1 MRKSRILSLV
11 LVVFM
16 LFACSDEG
24 AKTETTQDSQP
35 LTQKPKLELESNDDH
50 LTSIIDK
57 ILAYVVYEPS
67 TQGKEQNN
75 IEQDTSSSSSLS
87 SSANVK
93 GYLQRAYEMNKGVGS
108 YQQMPETLHLI
119 KKDLQE
125 RIAQNAI
132 AIDLA
137 YELEI
142 DTDLALLLV
151 GQGSMQSLADLL
163 LGQEKSA
170 KESGSLAEVIEYQI
184 QIRLLALYG
193 LYHSQMGEASQQGSL
208 EDTLRFKAETQNY
221 LKQYKDFLPPKHY
234 ELYDKALELLGDASL
249 QGQIPIDRILQ
260 QLLTYSFIVQRE
272 RDMDGAET
280 ERLQKA
286 YELFQIR
293 DFSSPQAKEIVEIT
307 QNPLKNTYEEDEVGN
322 YIYGLNYL
330 TLAFLN
336 ENVSGNIETAL
347 EYLQKDF
354 QFYQIQ
360 QHTFLLPYFQNS
372 ITSMFVGAYILSGLH
387 QDREYFENL
396 LRRIQTELA
405 QYDDVINEDDMNL
418 YKEMLGMLEKTDKE
432 AFSSISFM
440 ESKPK
445 DEDGFIKIALDLSP
459 QEMQKIKELMAKE
472 QNTPQGEVFCLDV
485 ADVEFMLS
493 LVYQAYKIQGYEGIA
508 PDFFKIRM
516 EEVFGVRDFS
526 QMDKYFVDFDRF
538 MAVGVADRKCYKQNL
553 LIDERLGR
561 LQEKQSVCGYS
572 LFFDKENG
580 IMTDEI
586 LPSILLE
593 QVADGN
599 VYFRLKVADLNLNRF
614 IFQNNE
620 TALKEFE
627 TMPHTSTILAILLE
641 SFPDFSSYLKG
652 RIAKT
657 ENFLMKAKAKEC
669 EKP

>member
-16 LFACSDEG
+16 LFACSDDS
-24 AKTETTQDSQP
+24 KITQDSQP
-35 LTQKPKLELESNDDH
+35 LPQKPKLELESSDNLD
-50 LTSIIDK
+50 SIMDK

-87 SSANVK
+87 SPANVK
-93 GYLQRAYEMNKGVGS
+93 GYLQKAYEMDNGVGS
-108 YQQMPETLHLI
+108 YQQIPETLHLI
-119 KKDLQE
+119 KKDLRE
-125 RIAQNAI
+125 RTAQNAI
-132 AIDLA
+132 AIDLV

-151 GQGSMQSLADLL
+151 RQGSMQSLADLL

-170 KESGSLAEVIEYQI
+170 KESGLLAEVIEYQI

-193 LYHSQMGEASQQGSL
+193 LYHSQMGEASQQESL

-221 LKQYKDFLPPKHY
+221 LKQYKDFLQPKHY
-234 ELYDKALELLGDASL
+234 ELYDKALELFGDASL
-249 QGQIPIDRILQ
+249 QGQMPIDRILQ

-293 DFSSPQAKEIVEIT
+293 DFSSPQAKEIVEIA
-307 QNPLKNTYEEDEVGN
+307 QNPLKNTYEDAEVGN
-322 YIYGLNYL
+322 YIYGLNFL

-336 ENVSGNIETAL
+336 DNVSPNIESAL

-354 QFYQIQ
+354 QFIQIQ
-360 QHTFLLPYFQNS
+360 QHTFSAAYFQNYLA
-372 ITSMFVGAYILSGLH
+372 SMFVGAYILSGLH

-396 LRRIQTELA
+396 LHRIQTELA
-405 QYDDVINEDDMNL
+405 QYTDVISQDDMNL
-418 YKEMLGMLEKTDKE
+418 YREMLALLEKTDRE
-432 AFSSISFM
+432 AFSSISFV

-472 QNTPQGEVFCLDV
+472 QNTPQGEVFCLDA

-508 PDFFKIRM
+508 PDLFKIRM
-516 EEVFGVRDFS
+516 EEVFGVVDFA
-526 QMDKYFVDFDRF
+526 QMSKYFVDFDRF
-538 MAVGVADRKCYKQNL
+538 MVVGVADRKCYKQNL
-553 LIDERLGR
+553 PIDERLGR
-561 LQEKQSVCGYS
+561 LQEKQGVCGYS

-586 LPSILLE
+586 LPSSLLE

-620 TALKEFE
+620 EALKEIQK
-627 TMPHTSTILAILLE
+627 MPYTSTILAILLE
-641 SFPDFSSYLKG
+641 SFPDFQAYLKG
-652 RIAKT
+652 RVSALQ
-657 ENFLMKAKAKEC
+657 NFLTKAKAKAC
-669 EKP
+669 EKE

>member
-16 LFACSDEG
+16 LFACSDDS
-24 AKTETTQDSQP
+24 KITQDSQP
-35 LTQKPKLELESNDDH
+35 LPQKPKLELESSDNLD
-50 LTSIIDK
+50 SIMDK

-87 SSANVK
+87 SPANVK
-93 GYLQRAYEMNKGVGS
+93 GYLQKAYEMDNGVGS
-108 YQQMPETLHLI
+108 YQQIPETLHLI
-119 KKDLQE
+119 KKDLRE
-125 RIAQNAI
+125 RTAQNAI
-132 AIDLA
+132 TIDLV

-151 GQGSMQSLADLL
+151 RQGSMQSLADLL

-170 KESGSLAEVIEYQI
+170 KESGLLAEVIEYQI

-193 LYHSQMGEASQQGSL
+193 LYHSQMGEASQQESL

-234 ELYDKALELLGDASL
+234 ELYDKALELFGDASL
-249 QGQIPIDRILQ
+249 QGQMPIDRILQ
-260 QLLTYSFIVQRE
+260 QLLVYSTHTEEDSGEIV
-272 RDMDGAET
+272 DIG
-280 ERLQKA
+280 RLQKA

-307 QNPLKNTYEEDEVGN
+307 QNPLKNTYENAEVGN

-336 ENVSGNIETAL
+336 ENVSRNIETAL

-396 LRRIQTELA
+396 LHRIQTELA

-418 YKEMLGMLEKTDKE
+418 YKEMLGVLEKTDRE
-432 AFSSISFM
+432 AFSSISFA
-440 ESKPK
+440 ESKSK

-459 QEMQKIKELMAKE
+459 QEMQKIKELMTKE

-526 QMDKYFVDFDRF
+526 QMDKYFADFDRF
-538 MAVGVADRKCYKQNL
+538 MVVGVADRKCYKQNL

-561 LQEKQSVCGYS
+561 LQEKQGVCGYS

-580 IMTDEI
+580 IMIDEI

-620 TALKEFE
+620 EALKEFE
-627 TMPHTSTILAILLE
+627 KMPYTSTILAVLLE

-652 RIAKT
+652 RIGKT

>member
-16 LFACSDEG
+16 LFACSDDS
-24 AKTETTQDSQP
+24 TTTQDSQS
-35 LTQKPKLELESNDDH
+35 LLQKPKLELESNDVN
-50 LTSIIDK
+50 LTNIMDK
-57 ILAYVVYEPS
+57 ILAYVVYEPNL
-67 TQGKEQNN
+67 QDKEQNN
-75 IEQDTSSSSSLS
+75 IQQDTSLS

-108 YQQMPETLHLI
+108 YQQISETLHLI
-119 KKDLQE
+119 KKDLRE
-125 RIAQNAI
+125 RTAQNAI
-132 AIDLA
+132 TIDLA

-142 DTDLALLLV
+142 DTDLALFLV
-151 GQGSMQSLADLL
+151 GQGSMQSLTDLL
-163 LGQEKSA
+163 LGQEENA

-184 QIRLLALYG
+184 QIRLLTLYG
-193 LYHSQMGEASQQGSL
+193 LCSQMGETSLDGSL
-208 EDTLRFKAETQNY
+208 EDTLRFKAEAQDY

-234 ELYDKALELLGDASL
+234 ELYDKALELFGDTSL
-249 QGQIPIDRILQ
+249 QGQMPIDRILQ
-260 QLLTYSFIVQRE
+260 QLLTYSFIVQIE
-272 RDMDGAET
+272 QDMEVAET
-280 ERLQKA
+280 GRLQKA

-293 DFSSPQAKEIVEIT
+293 DFSSPQAKEIVEIA
-307 QNPLKNTYEEDEVGN
+307 QNPLKNTYENAQVGN
-322 YIYGLNYL
+322 YIYGLNFL

-336 ENVSGNIETAL
+336 ENVSHSIESAL
-347 EYLQKDF
+347 AYLQKDF

-360 QHTFLLPYFQNS
+360 QHTFLPPYFQNYL
-372 ITSMFVGAYILSGLH
+372 TSMFVGAYILSGLH
-387 QDREYFENL
+387 QDREYFEDL

-418 YKEMLGMLEKTDKE
+418 YKEMLGVLEKTDKE
-432 AFSSISFM
+432 AFSSISFV

-445 DEDGFIKIALDLSP
+445 DEYGFIKIALDLSP
-459 QEMQKIKELMAKE
+459 QEMQKINELMTKE
-472 QNTPQGEVFCLDV
+472 QNPQQREVFCLDV

-526 QMDKYFVDFDRF
+526 QMGKYFVDFDRF
-538 MAVGVADRKCYKQNL
+538 MVVGVADRKCYKQNL

-561 LQEKQSVCGYS
+561 LQEKQGVCGYS

-599 VYFRLKVADLNLNRF
+599 VYFRLKISDLHLNRF

-620 TALKEFE
+620 EALKEFE
-627 TMPHTSTILAILLE
+627 TMPYTSTILAILLE

-652 RIAKT
+652 RIAKA

>member
-24 AKTETTQDSQP
+24 AKTEATQDLQP
-35 LTQKPKLELESNDDH
+35 LAQKPKLELESNDDN
-50 LTSIIDK
+50 LTSIMDK

-87 SSANVK
+87 SPANVK
-93 GYLQRAYEMNKGVGS
+93 GYLQKAYEMNKGVGS

-132 AIDLA
+132 TIDLA

-151 GQGSMQSLADLL
+151 RQGSMQSLADLL

-170 KESGSLAEVIEYQI
+170 KESGLLAEVIEYQI

-221 LKQYKDFLPPKHY
+221 LEQYKDFLPPKHY

-260 QLLTYSFIVQRE
+260 QLLVYSTHIE
-272 RDMDGAET
+272 EDSSEI
-280 ERLQKA
+280 LQKA

-307 QNPLKNTYEEDEVGN
+307 QNPLKNTYEDAEVGN
-322 YIYGLNYL
+322 YIYGLNFL

-336 ENVSGNIETAL
+336 DNVSPNIESAL

-354 QFYQIQ
+354 QFIQIQ
-360 QHTFLLPYFQNS
+360 QHTFSAAYFQNY

-405 QYDDVINEDDMNL
+405 QYDDVISQDDMNL
-418 YKEMLGMLEKTDKE
+418 YKEMLGVLEKTDRE
-432 AFSSISFM
+432 AFSSISFV

-445 DEDGFIKIALDLSP
+445 DEDGFIKIRLDLSP
-459 QEMQKIKELMAKE
+459 QEMQKINELMTKE

-538 MAVGVADRKCYKQNL
+538 MVVGVADRKCYKQNL

-586 LPSILLE
+586 LPSTLLE

>member
-16 LFACSDEG
+16 LFACSDDS
-24 AKTETTQDSQP
+24 KITQDSQP
-35 LTQKPKLELESNDDH
+35 LAQKPKLELESSDNLD
-50 LTSIIDK
+50 SIMDK

-87 SSANVK
+87 SPANVK
-93 GYLQRAYEMNKGVGS
+93 GYLQKAYEMDNGVGS
-108 YQQMPETLHLI
+108 YQQIPETLHLI
-119 KKDLQE
+119 KKDLRE
-125 RIAQNAI
+125 RTAQNAI
-132 AIDLA
+132 TIDLV

-151 GQGSMQSLADLL
+151 RQGSMQSLADLL

-170 KESGSLAEVIEYQI
+170 KESGLLAEVIEYQI

-193 LYHSQMGEASQQGSL
+193 LYHSQMGEASQQESL

-234 ELYDKALELLGDASL
+234 ELYDKALELFGDASL
-249 QGQIPIDRILQ
+249 QGQMPIDRILQ
-260 QLLTYSFIVQRE
+260 QLLVYSTHTEEDSGEIV
-272 RDMDGAET
+272 DIG
-280 ERLQKA
+280 RLQKA

-293 DFSSPQAKEIVEIT
+293 DFSSPQAKEIVEIA
-307 QNPLKNTYEEDEVGN
+307 QNPLKNTYENAEVGN

-336 ENVSGNIETAL
+336 ENVSRNIETAL

-418 YKEMLGMLEKTDKE
+418 YKEMLGVLEKTDRE
-432 AFSSISFM
+432 GFSSISFA

-459 QEMQKIKELMAKE
+459 QEMQKIKELIAKE

-538 MAVGVADRKCYKQNL
+538 MVVGVADRKCYKQNL

-561 LQEKQSVCGYS
+561 LQEKQGVCGYS

-586 LPSILLE
+586 LPSTLLE

>member
-16 LFACSDEG
+16 LFACSDDS
-24 AKTETTQDSQP
+24 KITQDSQP
-35 LTQKPKLELESNDDH
+35 LPQKPKLELESSDNLD
-50 LTSIIDK
+50 SIMDK

-87 SSANVK
+87 SPANVK
-93 GYLQRAYEMNKGVGS
+93 GYLQKAYEMDNGVGS
-108 YQQMPETLHLI
+108 YQQIPETLHLI
-119 KKDLQE
+119 KKDLRE
-125 RIAQNAI
+125 RTAQNAI
-132 AIDLA
+132 TIDLV

-151 GQGSMQSLADLL
+151 RQGSMQSLADLL

-170 KESGSLAEVIEYQI
+170 KESGLLAEVIEYQI

-193 LYHSQMGEASQQGSL
+193 LYHSQMGEASQQESL
-208 EDTLRFKAETQNY
+208 EDTLRFKAEAQDY

-234 ELYDKALELLGDASL
+234 ELYDKALELFGDASL
-249 QGQIPIDRILQ
+249 QGQMPIDRILQ
-260 QLLTYSFIVQRE
+260 QLLVYSTHTEEDSGEIV
-272 RDMDGAET
+272 DIG
-280 ERLQKA
+280 RLQKA

-307 QNPLKNTYEEDEVGN
+307 QNPLKNTYENAEVGN

-336 ENVSGNIETAL
+336 ENVSRNIETAL

-396 LRRIQTELA
+396 LHRIQTELA

-418 YKEMLGMLEKTDKE
+418 YKEMLGVLEKTDRE
-432 AFSSISFM
+432 AFSSISFA
-440 ESKPK
+440 ESKSK

-459 QEMQKIKELMAKE
+459 QEMQKIKELMTKE

-526 QMDKYFVDFDRF
+526 QMDKYFADFDRF
-538 MAVGVADRKCYKQNL
+538 MVVGVADRKCYKQNL

-561 LQEKQSVCGYS
+561 LQEKQGVCGYS

-580 IMTDEI
+580 IMIDEI

-620 TALKEFE
+620 EALKEFE
-627 TMPHTSTILAILLE
+627 TMPHTSTILAVLLE

>member
-1 MRKSRILSLV
+1 MRKLRILSLV

-24 AKTETTQDSQP
+24 AKTEATQDSQP
-35 LTQKPKLELESNDDH
+35 LAQKPKLELESNDDH
-50 LTSIIDK
+50 LTSIMDK

-87 SSANVK
+87 SPANVK
-93 GYLQRAYEMNKGVGS
+93 GYLQKAYEMNKGVGS
-108 YQQMPETLHLI
+108 YQQMPETLLLI

-132 AIDLA
+132 TIDLA

-151 GQGSMQSLADLL
+151 RQGSMQSLADLL

-170 KESGSLAEVIEYQI
+170 KESGLLAEVIEYQI

-221 LKQYKDFLPPKHY
+221 LEQYKDFLPPKHY

-260 QLLTYSFIVQRE
+260 QLLVYSTHIE
-272 RDMDGAET
+272 EDSSEI
-280 ERLQKA
+280 LQKA

-307 QNPLKNTYEEDEVGN
+307 QNPLKNTYEDAEVGN
-322 YIYGLNYL
+322 YIYGLNFL

-336 ENVSGNIETAL
+336 DNVSPNIESAL

-354 QFYQIQ
+354 QFIQIQ
-360 QHTFLLPYFQNS
+360 QHTFSAAYFQNY

-405 QYDDVINEDDMNL
+405 QYDDVISQDDMNL
-418 YKEMLGMLEKTDKE
+418 YKEMLGVLEKTDRE
-432 AFSSISFM
+432 AFSSISFV

-445 DEDGFIKIALDLSP
+445 DEDGFIKIRLDLSP
-459 QEMQKIKELMAKE
+459 QEMQKINELMTKE

-538 MAVGVADRKCYKQNL
+538 MVVGVADRKCYKQNL

-586 LPSILLE
+586 LPPTLLE

>member
-16 LFACSDEG
+16 LFACSDDS
-24 AKTETTQDSQP
+24 KITQDSQP
-35 LTQKPKLELESNDDH
+35 LPQKPKLELESSDNLD
-50 LTSIIDK
+50 SIMDK

-87 SSANVK
+87 SPANVK
-93 GYLQRAYEMNKGVGS
+93 GYLQKAYEMDNGVGS
-108 YQQMPETLHLI
+108 YQQIPETLHLI
-119 KKDLQE
+119 KKDLRE
-125 RIAQNAI
+125 RTAQNAI
-132 AIDLA
+132 TIDLV

-151 GQGSMQSLADLL
+151 RQGSMQSLADLL

-170 KESGSLAEVIEYQI
+170 KESGLLAEVIEYQI

-193 LYHSQMGEASQQGSL
+193 LYHSQMGEASQQESL

-234 ELYDKALELLGDASL
+234 ELYDKALELFGDASL
-249 QGQIPIDRILQ
+249 QGQMPIDRILQ

-293 DFSSPQAKEIVEIT
+293 DFSSPQAKEIVEIA

-322 YIYGLNYL
+322 YIYGLNFL

-336 ENVSGNIETAL
+336 DNVLPNIESAL

-360 QHTFLLPYFQNS
+360 QHTFLLPYFQNY

-396 LRRIQTELA
+396 LHRIQTELA
-405 QYDDVINEDDMNL
+405 QYADVINEDDMNL
-418 YKEMLGMLEKTDKE
+418 YKEMLGVLEKTDRE
-432 AFSSISFM
+432 AFSSISFI

-485 ADVEFMLS
+485 ADVELMLS

-508 PDFFKIRM
+508 PDLFKIRM
-516 EEVFGVRDFS
+516 EEVFGVVDFA
-526 QMDKYFVDFDRF
+526 QMSKYFVDFDRF
-538 MAVGVADRKCYKQNL
+538 MVVGVADRKCYKQNL
-553 LIDERLGR
+553 PIDERLGR
-561 LQEKQSVCGYS
+561 LQEKQGACGYS

-586 LPSILLE
+586 LPSSLLE

-599 VYFRLKVADLNLNRF
+599 VYFRLKIADLNLNRF

-620 TALKEFE
+620 EALKEIQK
-627 TMPHTSTILAILLE
+627 MPYTSTILAILLE
-641 SFPDFSSYLKG
+641 SFPDFQAYLKG
-652 RIAKT
+652 RVSALQ
-657 ENFLMKAKAKEC
+657 NFLTKAKAKAC
-669 EKP
+669 EKE

>member
-24 AKTETTQDSQP
+24 AKTEATQDSQP

-50 LTSIIDK
+50 LTSIMDK

-87 SSANVK
+87 NPANVK

-151 GQGSMQSLADLL
+151 RQGSMRSLADLL

-170 KESGSLAEVIEYQI
+170 KESGLLAEVIEYQI

-193 LYHSQMGEASQQGSL
+193 LYHSQMGETSQQGSL

-260 QLLTYSFIVQRE
+260 QLLVYSTHIEEDSGEIV
-272 RDMDGAET
+272 DIG
-280 ERLQKA
+280 RLQKA

-307 QNPLKNTYEEDEVGN
+307 QNLLKNTYENAQVGN
-322 YIYGLNYL
+322 YIYGLNFL

-336 ENVSGNIETAL
+336 ENVSGNIESAL

-354 QFYQIQ
+354 QFIQIQ
-360 QHTFLLPYFQNS
+360 QHTFSAAYFQNY

-405 QYDDVINEDDMNL
+405 QYDDVISQDDMNL

-432 AFSSISFM
+432 AFSSISFV

-445 DEDGFIKIALDLSP
+445 DEDGFIKIRLDLSP
-459 QEMQKIKELMAKE
+459 QEMQKIKELMTKE

-526 QMDKYFVDFDRF
+526 QMGKYFVDFDRF
-538 MAVGVADRKCYKQNL
+538 MVVGVADRKCYKQNL

>member
-16 LFACSDEG
+16 LFACSDDS
-24 AKTETTQDSQP
+24 KITQDSQP
-35 LTQKPKLELESNDDH
+35 LPQKPKLELESSDNLD
-50 LTSIIDK
+50 SIMDK

-87 SSANVK
+87 SPANVK
-93 GYLQRAYEMNKGVGS
+93 GYLQKAYEMDNGVGS
-108 YQQMPETLHLI
+108 YQQIPETLHLI
-119 KKDLQE
+119 KKDLRE
-125 RIAQNAI
+125 RTAQNAI
-132 AIDLA
+132 TIDLV

-151 GQGSMQSLADLL
+151 RQGSMQSLADLL

-170 KESGSLAEVIEYQI
+170 KESGLLAEVIEYQI

-193 LYHSQMGEASQQGSL
+193 LYHSQMGEASQQESL
-208 EDTLRFKAETQNY
+208 EDTLRFKAEAQDY

-234 ELYDKALELLGDASL
+234 ELYDKALELFGDASL
-249 QGQIPIDRILQ
+249 QGQMPIDRILQ
-260 QLLTYSFIVQRE
+260 QLLVYSTHTEEDSGEIV
-272 RDMDGAET
+272 DIG
-280 ERLQKA
+280 RLQKA

-307 QNPLKNTYEEDEVGN
+307 QNPLKNTYENAEVGN

-336 ENVSGNIETAL
+336 ENVSRNIETAL

-396 LRRIQTELA
+396 LHRIQTELA

-418 YKEMLGMLEKTDKE
+418 YKEMLGVLEKTDRE
-432 AFSSISFM
+432 AFSSISFA
-440 ESKPK
+440 ESKSK

-459 QEMQKIKELMAKE
+459 QEMQKIKELMTKE

-526 QMDKYFVDFDRF
+526 QMDKYFADFDRF
-538 MAVGVADRKCYKQNL
+538 MVVGVADRKCYKQNL

-561 LQEKQSVCGYS
+561 LQEKQGVCGYS

-580 IMTDEI
+580 IMIDEI

-620 TALKEFE
+620 EALKEFE
-627 TMPHTSTILAILLE
+627 KMPYTSTILAVLLE

>member
-16 LFACSDEG
+16 LFACSDDS
-24 AKTETTQDSQP
+24 KITQDSQP
-35 LTQKPKLELESNDDH
+35 LPQKPKLELESSDNLD
-50 LTSIIDK
+50 SIMDK

-87 SSANVK
+87 SPANVK
-93 GYLQRAYEMNKGVGS
+93 GYLQKAYEMDNGVGS
-108 YQQMPETLHLI
+108 YQQIPETLHLI
-119 KKDLQE
+119 KKDLRE
-125 RIAQNAI
+125 RTAQNAI
-132 AIDLA
+132 TIDLV

-151 GQGSMQSLADLL
+151 RQGSMQSLADLL

-193 LYHSQMGEASQQGSL
+193 LYHSQMGEASQQESL

-221 LKQYKDFLPPKHY
+221 LKQYKDFLQPKHY
-234 ELYDKALELLGDASL
+234 ELYDKALELFGDASL
-249 QGQIPIDRILQ
+249 QGQMPIDRILQ
-260 QLLTYSFIVQRE
+260 QLLTYSLIVQRE

-336 ENVSGNIETAL
+336 ENVSRNIETAL

-354 QFYQIQ
+354 QFIQIQ
-360 QHTFLLPYFQNS
+360 QHTFSATYFHNY

-418 YKEMLGMLEKTDKE
+418 YREMLALLEKTDRE
-432 AFSSISFM
+432 AFSSISFV

-445 DEDGFIKIALDLSP
+445 DEDGFIKIRLDLSP
-459 QEMQKIKELMAKE
+459 QEMHKIKELMAKE
-472 QNTPQGEVFCLDV
+472 QNTPQGEVFCLGV

-538 MAVGVADRKCYKQNL
+538 MVVGVADRKCYKQNL

-620 TALKEFE
+620 EALKEFE

-652 RIAKT
+652 RIGKT

>member
-16 LFACSDEG
+16 LFACSDDS
-24 AKTETTQDSQP
+24 KITQDSQP
-35 LTQKPKLELESNDDH
+35 LPQKPKLELESSDNLD
-50 LTSIIDK
+50 SIMDK

-87 SSANVK
+87 SPANVK
-93 GYLQRAYEMNKGVGS
+93 GYLQKAYEMDNGVGS
-108 YQQMPETLHLI
+108 YQQIPETLHLI
-119 KKDLQE
+119 KKDLRE
-125 RIAQNAI
+125 RTAQNAI
-132 AIDLA
+132 TIDLV

-151 GQGSMQSLADLL
+151 RQGSMQSLADLL

-170 KESGSLAEVIEYQI
+170 KESGLLAEVIEYQI

-193 LYHSQMGEASQQGSL
+193 LYHSQMGEASQQESL

-221 LKQYKDFLPPKHY
+221 LKQYKDFLQPKHY
-234 ELYDKALELLGDASL
+234 ELYDKALELFGDASL
-249 QGQIPIDRILQ
+249 QGQMPIDRILQ

-272 RDMDGAET
+272 RDMGGAET

-293 DFSSPQAKEIVEIT
+293 DFASPQAKEIVEIA
-307 QNPLKNTYEEDEVGN
+307 QNPLKNTYEDAEVGN
-322 YIYGLNYL
+322 YIYGLNFL

-336 ENVSGNIETAL
+336 DNVSPNIESAL

-354 QFYQIQ
+354 QFIQIQ
-360 QHTFLLPYFQNS
+360 QHTFSAAYFQNYLA
-372 ITSMFVGAYILSGLH
+372 SMFVGAYILSGLH

-396 LRRIQTELA
+396 LHRIQTELA
-405 QYDDVINEDDMNL
+405 QYTDVISQDDMNL
-418 YKEMLGMLEKTDKE
+418 YREMLALLEKTDRE
-432 AFSSISFM
+432 AFSSISFV

-508 PDFFKIRM
+508 PDLFKIRM
-516 EEVFGVRDFS
+516 EEVFGVVDFA
-526 QMDKYFVDFDRF
+526 QMSKYFVDFDRF
-538 MAVGVADRKCYKQNL
+538 MVVGVADRKCYKQNL

-572 LFFDKENG
+572 LFFDNENG

-586 LPSILLE
+586 LPSSLLE

-599 VYFRLKVADLNLNRF
+599 VYFRLKIADLNLNRF

-620 TALKEFE
+620 EALKEIQK
-627 TMPHTSTILAILLE
+627 MPYTSTILAILLE
-641 SFPDFSSYLKG
+641 SFPDFQAYLKG
-652 RIAKT
+652 RVSALQ
-657 ENFLMKAKAKEC
+657 NFLTKAKAKAC
-669 EKP
+669 EKE

>member
-16 LFACSDEG
+16 LFACSDDS
-24 AKTETTQDSQP
+24 KITQDSQP
-35 LTQKPKLELESNDDH
+35 LAQKPKLELESSDNLD
-50 LTSIIDK
+50 SIMDK

-75 IEQDTSSSSSLS
+75 IGQDTSSLS
-87 SSANVK
+87 APVNVK
-93 GYLQRAYEMNKGVGS
+93 GYLQKAYEMNKGVGS
-108 YQQMPETLHLI
+108 YQQIPETLHLI
-119 KKDLQE
+119 KKDLRE
-125 RIAQNAI
+125 RTAQNAI
-132 AIDLA
+132 TIDLV

-151 GQGSMQSLADLL
+151 GQGGMESLIDLL
-163 LGQEKSA
+163 QGQEKNT
-170 KESGSLAEVIEYQI
+170 KESGLLAEVIEYQI

-193 LYHSQMGEASQQGSL
+193 LYHSQMGEASQQESL

-249 QGQIPIDRILQ
+249 QGQMPIDRILQ
-260 QLLTYSFIVQRE
+260 QLLVYSTHTEEDSGEIV
-272 RDMDGAET
+272 DIG
-280 ERLQKA
+280 RLQKA

-307 QNPLKNTYEEDEVGN
+307 QNPLKNTYENAEVGN

-336 ENVSGNIETAL
+336 ENVSRNIETAL

-372 ITSMFVGAYILSGLH
+372 ITSMFVGAYILSDLH

-396 LRRIQTELA
+396 LHRIQTELA
-405 QYDDVINEDDMNL
+405 QYADVISQDDMNL
-418 YKEMLGMLEKTDKE
+418 YIKMLRLLEKTDRE
-432 AFSSISFM
+432 GFSSISFV

-445 DEDGFIKIALDLSP
+445 DEDGFVKIALDLSP

-526 QMDKYFVDFDRF
+526 QMDKYFADFDRF
-538 MAVGVADRKCYKQNL
+538 MVVGVADRKCYKQNL

-561 LQEKQSVCGYS
+561 LQEKQGVCGYS

-580 IMTDEI
+580 IMIDEI

-620 TALKEFE
+620 EALKEFE
-627 TMPHTSTILAILLE
+627 TMPYTSTILAILLE
-641 SFPDFSSYLKG
+641 SFPDFQDYLKG
-652 RIAKT
+652 RIAKA
-657 ENFLMKAKAKEC
+657 ENFLTKAKAKAC
-669 EKP
+669 EKE